1 MAPITYQEP
10 GRNPPNGGG
19 GGQPPRNGYNGQ
31 QSAFN
36 FGKNLELI
44 YPKITILIKLELI
57 QH

>member
-1 MAPITYQEP
+1 MAPTTYQEP

-44 YPKITILIKLELI
+44 YPKITILIKL
-57 QH
+57 